1 MNNLVDLIKA
11 IADYDKRVLFPRFLE
26 RVGVTP
32 KNYDVDKK
40 IEEYILA
47 LVEWL
52 EITSTTPLKIN
63 GYCDFRYT
71 DNAYLKV
78 NSLKSQLVRN
88 EVYYVFDYC
97 GHSSEYQINEYSN
110 IKDVETYLLSPAGI
124 TNMFTTKVIV
134 CNNGSIKEFDIVES
148 KVHWRE

>member
-1 MNNLVDLIKA
+1 MNNLVDLIKV

-40 IEEYILA
+40 IEEYILS

-71 DNAYLKV
+71 ENAHVKIE
-78 NSLKSQLVRN
+78 SLESSLVSN
-88 EVYYVFDYC
+88 EAYYVFDYC
-97 GHSSEYQINEYSN
+97 GHSSEWQINEYSN

>member
-11 IADYDKRVLFPRFLE
+11 IVDYDKRVLFPIFLE
-26 RVGVTP
+26 HVGVTP

-71 DNAYLKV
+71 ENACVKIK
-78 NSLKSQLVRN
+78 SLESVLVSN
-88 EVYYVFDYC
+88 DTYYVFDYC
-97 GHSSEYQINEYSN
+97 DHSSEYQINEYSN
-110 IKDVETYLLSPAGI
+110 IKDVETYLLSPGGA

-134 CNNGSIKEFDIVES
+134 YKNGSIKEFDIVES

>member
-71 DNAYLKV
+71 DNAHVKIQ
-78 NSLKSQLVRN
+78 SLESVLVSN
-88 EVYYVFDYC
+88 DTYYVFDYC
-97 GHSSEYQINEYSN
+97 GHNSEWQINEYSN
-110 IKDVETYLLSPAGI
+110 IKDVETYLLSPGGV

-134 CNNGSIKEFDIVES
+134 YNNGGIQEFDIVES
-148 KVHWRE
+148 KVHWKE